1 MRSEFARK
9 IRGHDWFYGYS
20 DDHRYWTAGRKQ
32 AQVLRAMHSELDC
45 PFSLGSLQKWA
56 HKMILEHFAEENPG
70 EWYRQPRHPHYRIAP
85 STREDLITQKEFDE
99 ITNWMSVGSEA
110 SEISSWM

>member
-1 MRSEFARK
+1 
-9 IRGHDWFYGYS
+9 
-20 DDHRYWTAGRKQ
+20 
-32 AQVLRAMHSELDC
+32 
-45 PFSLGSLQKWA
+45 
-56 HKMILEHFAEENPG
+56 MILEHFAEENPG

-99 ITNWMSVGSEA
+99 ITSWMSVGSEA